1 MQPLE
6 LTGQRKLAF
15 ASGHR
20 FTLSQITPAMW
31 MKYYSSVVNTA
42 ETRDG
47 KRFPHF
53 EYKPALVELAMNALI
68 SAEGYKLP
76 AGVSSLA
83 DVPDWKAKL
92 PAGHRMALGEMLGAC
107 TVVEGADEA
116 EFGFDDVTLQTIWN
130 CDADGAMLMHRPL
143 VHHFANPSF
152 DQERRYRLQSARFA
166 VVGGS
171 KGGKTMYYGA
181 QKVLVEIYDEVIQS
195 VEGYAT
201 NGGPV
206 EDPAKWMDTSHK
218 VLAALQLFKS
228 APTQPV
234 EEEEQPEAA

>member
-1 MQPLE
+1 
-6 LTGQRKLAF
+6 
-15 ASGHR
+15 
-20 FTLSQITPAMW
+20 MW

-53 EYKPALVELAMNALI
+53 DYRTALRDMAMDALI

-76 AGVSSLA
+76 PGVNSVTE
-83 DVPDWKAKL
+83 VPAWKANI
-92 PAGHRMALGEMLGAC
+92 PPGHRMALGEMLGAC
-107 TVVEGADEA
+107 TVVEGGDEA
-116 EFGFDDVTLQTIWN
+116 DFGFDDVTLQTYWN
-130 CDADGAMLMHRPL
+130 CDANGAMLMHRPL

-171 KGGKTMYYGA
+171 KGGKTIYYGA
-181 QKVLVEIYDEVIQS
+181 EKVLVEIYDELIQS
-195 VEGYAT
+195 VEGYT
-201 NGGPV
+201 WNGEPV
-206 EDPAKWMDTSHK
+206 TVPQECMDTSHK

-228 APTQPV
+228 PPAEP
-234 EEEEQPEAA
+234 EEEAEAA